1 MTAIFSKL
9 EIPQTL
15 AAGAGLGNT
24 DQRVLDSFV
33 NCGMADR
40 GEVIDEMALVNALK
54 RVRSAVL
61 VWTFLT
67 ANLISIR
74 HFLECKNAVLLP
86 LLGSA
91 TFETRNAMGLR
102 VMNNLDDFFSGKAPK
117 DWVA

>member
-15 AAGAGLGNT
+15 AAGAGLGNA

-40 GEVIDEMALVNALK
+40 GEVIDETTLVNALK

-61 VWTFLT
+61 VWIFLT

-74 HFLECKNAVLLP
+74 HFWSVRTQCFCPSLEVGRSSP
-86 LLGSA
+86 
-91 TFETRNAMGLR
+91 AMPW
-102 VMNNLDDFFSGKAPK
+102 DFG
-117 DWVA
+117 